1 MLWHAI
7 SPRQEQH
14 GSRDWN
20 TRARHDGKYISL
32 KKYAPASREISSQVF
47 QLSSPSFL
55 FFPEQW
61 VQFIDI
67 EELRR
72 GKFSIF
78 FLFFLFFFSRK
89 IRGKDSKI
97 GLINVVNVRD
107 DVARIVLLFDD
118 CSNNSRI
125 MMAAYLLNSGQIE
138 YYFESACITV
148 QARAP
153 SKPTLLSITH
163 ISDVA
168 VCLLSI
174 CLQILFHI
182 YVTLKRI
189 DRNFNRYLDA
199 SSASIYISRPSI
211 CALMSKYITPFLPEK
226 KKKKKGKERKN
237 RVT

>member
-1 MLWHAI
+1 M
-7 SPRQEQH
+7 SPIY
-14 GSRDWN
+14 
-20 TRARHDGKYISL
+20 RHWGITKGKI
-32 KKYAPASREISSQVF
+32 F
-47 QLSSPSFL
+47 H
-55 FFPEQW
+55 FF
-61 VQFIDI
+61 
-67 EELRR
+67 
-72 GKFSIF
+72 S
-78 FLFFLFFFSRK
+78 FFLFFFSRK

-97 GLINVVNVRD
+97 DLINVVNVRD

-226 KKKKKGKERKN
+226 KKKKKKGKERKN